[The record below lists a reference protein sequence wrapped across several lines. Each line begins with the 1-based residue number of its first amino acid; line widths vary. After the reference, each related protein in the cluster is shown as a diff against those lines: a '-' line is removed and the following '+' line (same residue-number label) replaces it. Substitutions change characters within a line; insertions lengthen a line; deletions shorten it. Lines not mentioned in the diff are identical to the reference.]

1 MSKIITEHNCSVKD
15 QDTIR
20 PFARQGHFTV
30 IDNFILDYI
39 MPNVSPTE
47 WKVLCF
53 IIRKTVG
60 WQKAEDKLSISQIKE
75 GTGINSRTTISNAV
89 SNLEKAGYIL
99 VHRPADQKT
108 PNTYSLNSDYELVQ
122 KMDQV
127 NGGASP
133 KNGPELV
140 QKMDTQN
147 KGKQTNTN
155 SIAGKPAGEQKAQKK
170 KPNQPGPKKQLMDV
184 FLKETYLTLPKNKKD
199 AGYWWGRIGAILD
212 IVDADVKT
220 GKEMIERATFKLMQ
234 EKLSV
239 SDPGSLVKTIAALV
253 SEQKRDRPWQSPSID
268 NGQYVEVKPE
278 ETNGKSEMAVSEDWL
293 TEQFNQ
299 ARGDA

>member
-1 MSKIITEHNCSVKD
+1 MGIIAEQLCNVKY

-20 PFARQGHFTV
+20 PFARQGHYTV
-30 IDNFILDYI
+30 LDNFILDRI

-60 WQKAEDKLSISQIKE
+60 WHKDEDKLSISQIKD

-89 SNLEKAGYIL
+89 SNLEKAGYVL

-108 PNTYSLNSDYELVQ
+108 SNTYSLNSDYELVQ
-122 KMDQV
+122 KMDQA
-127 NGGASP
+127 NGEASP

-140 QKMDTQN
+140 QKMDIQN

-155 SIAGKPAGEQKAQKK
+155 SIAGKPADEQKAKKK
-170 KPNQPGPKKQLMDV
+170 KPNQPGPKKQLMDEFV
-184 FLKETYLTLPKNKKD
+184 EVTGLSIPSNKSDKSF
-199 AGYWWGRIGAILD
+199 WWGRIGAIND
-212 IVDADVKT
+212 RVEGDSEK
-220 GKEMIERATFKLMQ
+220 GKELIRKAV
-234 EKLSV
+234 EKLRADGLPIS
-239 SDPGSLVKTIAALV
+239 SPGSLCKTITALI
-253 SEQKRDRPWQSPSID
+253 EEENRHPRPRID

-278 ETNGKSEMAVSEDWL
+278 ETTGKVEMAVSEDWL
-293 TEQFNQ
+293 TKRFNQ
-299 ARGDA
+299 ARGGV